1 MDELKCTALALN
13 EDETAHALIYSRMGR
28 GAALLGG
35 DAYPMQ
41 KKHKR
46 R

>member
-28 GAALLGG
+28 
-35 DAYPMQ
+35 
-41 KKHKR
+41 R
-46 R
+46 T

>member
-13 EDETAHALIYSRMGR
+13 EDGKTAHALIYSRMGR

-41 KKHKR
+41 KA
-46 R
+46 